1 MDPEDNPDVRALK
14 EGGYPPWVLRALD
27 PRTPQTPQG
36 ETVRSGSSYSKE
48 LGGELLYPTIRMG
61 EDGQLQRLD
70 GPDDDPLGAAM
81 AKGDYILLKGPPD
94 RQTAD
99 RATALSKYISN
110 MIIGPARQ
118 TLGE

>member
-27 PRTPQTPQG
+27 PRTPKPPGGDREVGQLVQQRARRRTP
-36 ETVRSGSSYSKE
+36 
-48 LGGELLYPTIRMG
+48 LPHNPNG